1 MLEDMNAQPLSPQTE
16 QFIAEALSAGAF
28 PSRESL
34 LDAAVAEL
42 RATRAEE
49 AESLRRCDE
58 AIDSLEAGKGIDMTP
73 ERWDE
78 LARRVLQAAEADRL
92 QANQ

>member
-1 MLEDMNAQPLSPQTE
+1 MCSLPLSPQTE

-42 RATRAEE
+42 RAIRAEE
-49 AESLRRCDE
+49 AEQLRRCDA
-58 AIDSLEAGKGIDMTP
+58 AIDSLEVGKGIEMTP
-73 ERWDE
+73 ERWDD
-78 LARRVLQAAEADRL
+78 LTRRVLQAAETDRL